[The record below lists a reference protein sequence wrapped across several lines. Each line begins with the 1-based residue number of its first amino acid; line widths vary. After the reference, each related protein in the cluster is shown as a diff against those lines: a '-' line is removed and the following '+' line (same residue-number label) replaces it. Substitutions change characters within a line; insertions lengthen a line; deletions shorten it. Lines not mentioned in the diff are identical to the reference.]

1 MSGPNRSMITELGPP
16 RKRYC
21 EPDVIDVVFDPSY
34 RNATTKK
41 YPGTVTLMLIVSS
54 RKSNSP
60 FPFVSTPASEWGG
73 ANCPW
78 LCASAT
84 GSMSDPRRAN
94 AIASGKDRL
103 ASLVVTLKRPN
114 RTLDPSGSGLVHECG
129 SIY

>member
-1 MSGPNRSMITELGPP
+1 MLRASSYKYRFARYGPSIPTDRRSGPNRTMITELGPP

-54 RKSNSP
+54 RNSNSP

-78 LCASAT
+78 LCASAV
-84 GSMSDPRRAN
+84 GRMSDTRTAN
-94 AIASGKDRL
+94 AMASGRDRL
-103 ASLVVTLKRPN
+103 ASLA
-114 RTLDPSGSGLVHECG
+114 S
-129 SIY
+129 